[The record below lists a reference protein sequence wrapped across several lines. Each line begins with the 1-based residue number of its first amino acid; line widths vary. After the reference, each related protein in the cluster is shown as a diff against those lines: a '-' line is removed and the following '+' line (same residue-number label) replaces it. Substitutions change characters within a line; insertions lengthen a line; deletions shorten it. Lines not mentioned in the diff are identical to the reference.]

1 MQLESLLEDISWADM
16 SDIWCVSIDIIFEAD
31 DIILFVAIAIE
42 NSDSTNS
49 NKHTIPCFLA
59 ERLTLFKTNGGM
71 NKVLYFE

>member
-1 MQLESLLEDISWADM
+1 MVCACIGIIFEVE
-16 SDIWCVSIDIIFEAD
+16 DIIFEVE

-49 NKHTIPCFLA
+49 NKHTKPCFLA

-71 NKVLYFE
+71 NRNLNGISAKLYASK